1 MKKITAG
8 ILILMLMLLSMPG
21 MAVAGE
27 SPKQAFINYYTDY
40 FAQSMQL
47 QQQVLN
53 ALTTD
58 TVQLRANADLKDF
71 NMVLDDGTAVSNV
84 SGNASLLLDFS
95 LAQGKGSCS
104 FQSKML
110 EYDIQGQVY
119 IRGDEIIVTRETIQ
133 SLSNAG
139 ADFSEL
145 GNPGQLP
152 PYIVFPLGLNEPEQ
166 AGFNMALKQSITYQ
180 EEQMQ
185 GIQDLLVEILEIIPD
200 SCYSYDQNY
209 AVLDLTRIAKD
220 PQQLLNNLKSHSESL
235 SDKVFGTFM
244 SYPSL
249 QSDPQFETQMMQ
261 ARNEMV
267 AAINNLTIADL
278 NEFQKSIP
286 FTLKKG
292 KLYAS
297 ADRHKASVEITGE
310 VENNDIGFALNSEVR
325 LSGDAMASI
334 EKYDLSIH
342 TSDFKLVLNLSA
354 DSSINPNQAACKMTL
369 SGQWQEG
376 KDIDD
381 INSVSGKVN
390 LDMDLDWSGNGNIV
404 IPPINAQNS
413 KRVEP
418 DNNNQSIQVYL
429 DGEKISLY
437 GAEPIVSNGR
447 TLIPVAVLT
456 AALGGSTEW
465 QPPDTIVLSNGS
477 ENQLVMRLNS
487 TSYKIGA
494 QEYTMDA
501 PPVVQDGRT
510 YVPVRVIAEYFGL
523 SVYWDAD
530 NRIVYLNRQ

>member
-1 MKKITAG
+1 
-8 ILILMLMLLSMPG
+8 
-21 MAVAGE
+21 
-27 SPKQAFINYYTDY
+27 
-40 FAQSMQL
+40 
-47 QQQVLN
+47 
-53 ALTTD
+53 
-58 TVQLRANADLKDF
+58 
-71 NMVLDDGTAVSNV
+71 
-84 SGNASLLLDFS
+84 
-95 LAQGKGSCS
+95 
-104 FQSKML
+104 
-110 EYDIQGQVY
+110 
-119 IRGDEIIVTRETIQ
+119 
-133 SLSNAG
+133 
-139 ADFSEL
+139 
-145 GNPGQLP
+145 
-152 PYIVFPLGLNEPEQ
+152 
-166 AGFNMALKQSITYQ
+166 
-180 EEQMQ
+180 
-185 GIQDLLVEILEIIPD
+185 
-200 SCYSYDQNY
+200 
-209 AVLDLTRIAKD
+209 
-220 PQQLLNNLKSHSESL
+220 
-235 SDKVFGTFM
+235 
-244 SYPSL
+244 
-249 QSDPQFETQMMQ
+249 
-261 ARNEMV
+261 
-267 AAINNLTIADL
+267 
-278 NEFQKSIP
+278 
-286 FTLKKG
+286 
-292 KLYAS
+292 
-297 ADRHKASVEITGE
+297 
-310 VENNDIGFALNSEVR
+310 
-325 LSGDAMASI
+325 
-334 EKYDLSIH
+334 
-342 TSDFKLVLNLSA
+342 
-354 DSSINPNQAACKMTL
+354 MTL